1 MKKTLLFVSCAV
13 LSTALF
19 SQNAKYERKSD
30 PAKAPQNEL
39 FVGEAPLQQA
49 VTPAQIEPFIP
60 KKDANFVSVLPIGTS
75 ANAFG
80 FFVDS
85 RTANIAVNNSLNTIS
100 FTHRLQTPS
109 GNYVGHDVSFDRGLT
124 WQLNQVDYDPTVAGF
139 FNARYPFGGIY
150 NPEGNTNPLN
160 AYQTFMA
167 PLLDGSLGVAN
178 SWGGI
183 GYGAKG
189 FAPDATGAQS
199 SFNSSGSTKWFLP
212 STYTITSKGEA
223 WFVDEQRSWDGTTS
237 TYIGLLNVARGTWDE
252 NQGNFDYN
260 VQEWAFDV
268 NPDDGINDV
277 EIAFSPDGMTGY
289 MSLLTNL
296 PETLP
301 FTSYHPVL
309 FKTTDGG
316 ETWSENP
323 IQVQLGGPGGLTAV
337 QEFLSDDAL
346 AAYFDPDPVP
356 SRDAIAYYMGYYHDL
371 MVDAWGNPH
380 LIGNILLADLEA
392 GTINVGQG
400 FVGIFHI
407 WSNDGGI
414 TWQSYKL
421 ADIMQYKAEF
431 VVGTSTGNHYS
442 RGQISSTPDG
452 TVLFFSWLDS
462 DIPDAADN
470 NRPDI
475 YFRDFVPYAGANG
488 THSEIE
494 NVTVFSPAMWTAN
507 WATMPYNVFI
517 QPVAANSV
525 ECTIPWVYQKLGAA
539 NDPGQPVQFYYISDF
554 KKTYTITDLNENV
567 PSEMAMVSQN
577 QPNPFKNE
585 TTINVTLAKKTTL
598 TLEVYN
604 LTGQKVMG
612 KNFGVLDQGVHPLR
626 ISADQLK
633 SGVYFY
639 TIQSEMGKVTKKM
652 IVD

>member
-1 MKKTLLFVSCAV
+1 MKKTLLFISCVV

-19 SQNAKYERKSD
+19 SQNTKYELKTA

-39 FVGEAPLQQA
+39 LNEAPVQQA
-49 VTPAQIEPFIP
+49 VTPTQIAPVVP
-60 KKDANFVSVLPIGTS
+60 TKDANFVSVVPIGTS
-75 ANAFG
+75 ANAYG
-80 FFVDS
+80 FFIDS
-85 RTANIAVNNSLNTIS
+85 RTASISVNNSLNAIS
-100 FTHRLQTPS
+100 FTHRLQSPS

-124 WQLNQVDYDPTVAGF
+124 WEVNKVDYDPTIAGF
-139 FNARYPFGGIY
+139 FNARYPAGAIY
-150 NPEGNTNPLN
+150 NPEGNTDPLN

-183 GYGAKG
+183 AYGAKA

-212 STYTITSKGEA
+212 STYTVNSKGEA
-223 WFVDEQRSWDGTTS
+223 WFVDEQNTWDGTTS
-237 TYIGLLNVARGTWDE
+237 TFAGLLNVAKGTWDE
-252 NQGNFDYN
+252 NQGNFEYDI
-260 VQEWAFDV
+260 QEWPLDV

-289 MSLLTNL
+289 VSILTNL
-296 PETLP
+296 IETLP

-316 ETWSENP
+316 QTWSENP
-323 IQVQLGGPGGLTAV
+323 IQIQLGGPAGLTAV
-337 QEFLSDDAL
+337 QEFLSDEAL
-346 AAYFDPDPVP
+346 AAHFDPDPVP
-356 SRDAIAYYMGYYHDL
+356 SRDAIPYYMGYYQDL

-392 GTINVGQG
+392 GTISVGQG

-407 WSNDGGI
+407 WSNDGGV
-414 TWQSYKL
+414 TWQSFKL
-421 ADIMQYKAEF
+421 ADILQYKADF
-431 VVGTSTGNHYS
+431 VAGANTGSHYS

-488 THSEIE
+488 THGEIE

-507 WATMPYNVFI
+507 WATMPYNVFV
-517 QPVAANSV
+517 QPVGTNSV
-525 ECTIPWVYQKLGAA
+525 ECTIPWVYQKLGET
-539 NDPGQPVQFYYISDF
+539 NDVGLPVQFYYISDF
-554 KKTYTITDLNENV
+554 KKTYTITDLNENI

-577 QPNPFKNE
+577 QPNPFANE
-585 TTINVTLAKKTTL
+585 TTINVTLAKKTPL
-598 TLEVYN
+598 TLQVYN
-604 LTGQKVMG
+604 LTGQKVMD
-612 KNFGVLDQGVHPLR
+612 KNYGVLDQGVHALR
-626 ISADQLK
+626 ISADQLN

-652 IVD
+652 IVE